1 MSDDEKPRHFVI
13 PPCYQIFDKAWF
25 CVTPMNQISQVYKTG
40 EVEDCSGILTDWTL
54 CIQAKAYFKEADKQV
69 CRLWANII
77 HQHFASDD

>member
-1 MSDDEKPRHFVI
+1 
-13 PPCYQIFDKAWF
+13 
-25 CVTPMNQISQVYKTG
+25 MNQISQVYKTG